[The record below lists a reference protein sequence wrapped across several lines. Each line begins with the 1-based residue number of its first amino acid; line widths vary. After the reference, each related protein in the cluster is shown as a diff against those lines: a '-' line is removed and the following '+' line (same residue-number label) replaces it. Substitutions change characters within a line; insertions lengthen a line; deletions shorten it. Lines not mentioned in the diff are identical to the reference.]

1 MNAITDAQVTAY
13 VEANI
18 GAFHSKRLEA
28 LKKLRL
34 EKLLRRKNPYL
45 FKSKNLTVA
54 SDLIRSLLTAHLSS
68 QEETLFGEFLE
79 GLAIYV
85 AEIVHGGQKSAATGI
100 DLEFTAEDVRYIVS
114 IKSGPNWGNSSQ
126 ISKMRDNFATA
137 TRLIRQGN
145 RTANVIAVNG
155 CCYGRNASP
164 DKAGFFK
171 YCGQEFWELISGD
184 TEFYQRIIEPL
195 GHEAKQRNRDF
206 ASQYGA
212 VVNQM
217 TQKFIDGFCAEDG
230 AIDWPK
236 LVAFSSKKGPA
247 PKL

>member
-28 LKKLRL
+28 LKK
-34 EKLLRRKNPYL
+34 LRRKNPYL

-100 DLEFTAEDVRYIVS
+100 DLEFTAERMFVISSPSSPVPTGATVHRSRKCETTLLLPLDLFAKEIV
-114 IKSGPNWGNSSQ
+114 PLTSS
-126 ISKMRDNFATA
+126 
-137 TRLIRQGN
+137 L
-145 RTANVIAVNG
+145 
-155 CCYGRNASP
+155 
-164 DKAGFFK
+164 
-171 YCGQEFWELISGD
+171 
-184 TEFYQRIIEPL
+184 
-195 GHEAKQRNRDF
+195 
-206 ASQYGA
+206 
-212 VVNQM
+212 
-217 TQKFIDGFCAEDG
+217 
-230 AIDWPK
+230 
-236 LVAFSSKKGPA
+236 
-247 PKL
+247 

>member
-45 FKSKNLTVA
+45 FKSRNLTVA

-114 IKSGPNWGNSSQ
+114 IQVRSQLGQQFTDLENARQLCYCHSTYSPRKSY
-126 ISKMRDNFATA
+126 R
-137 TRLIRQGN
+137 
-145 RTANVIAVNG
+145 
-155 CCYGRNASP
+155 
-164 DKAGFFK
+164 
-171 YCGQEFWELISGD
+171 
-184 TEFYQRIIEPL
+184 
-195 GHEAKQRNRDF
+195 
-206 ASQYGA
+206 
-212 VVNQM
+212 
-217 TQKFIDGFCAEDG
+217 
-230 AIDWPK
+230 
-236 LVAFSSKKGPA
+236 
-247 PKL
+247 